1 MIQRILQSV
10 IEKRIGKQKAILLLG
25 PRQVG
30 KTTLVKQLTG
40 QMKGKIGWF
49 NGDEAD
55 IRQLLHNTT
64 STRLRALVGNYT
76 VVVIDEAQRIPDIG
90 ITLKLMVDNIPEI
103 QVIATGSSALE
114 LAGQMKEPLTGRK
127 YEYHLYPLSFAELV
141 EHTSLLEEKRLLEH
155 RLIYGYY
162 PEVVNRPGEEKDTLQ
177 LLTDSYLYKDLFTL
191 EQLKKPLL
199 LEKLVQALA
208 LQLGNEVNYH
218 ELGQIV
224 GADKET
230 IERYVDLLEK
240 AFVVFRLPSL
250 SRNLRNE
257 IKKGRK
263 IYFWDNG
270 IRNTIIKNFN
280 QLAQRQDTGGLWEN
294 FIVSER
300 QKINHYTGTYVN
312 RYFWRTHAQ
321 QKIDYIE
328 EHSGQL
334 SAWEFKWNPK
344 AKGKIPMTFSEAYPG
359 TKTAVITPENMED
372 FIFPEHP
379 GDRE

>member
-10 IEKRIGKQKAILLLG
+10 LASRLGRQKAILLLG

-30 KTTLVKQLTG
+30 KTTLVRQLINS
-40 QMKGKIGWF
+40 MKGEVLWL
-49 NGDEAD
+49 NGDETD
-55 IRQLLHNTT
+55 VRQLLQNTT
-64 STRLRALVGNYT
+64 STRLKALIGNAT
-76 VVVIDEAQRIPDIG
+76 VFVIDEAQRIPDIG
-90 ITLKLMVDNIPEI
+90 VTLKLIVDNMPEI

-114 LAGQMKEPLTGRK
+114 LAGQIKEPLTGRK

-141 EHTSLLEEKRLLEH
+141 QNTSLLEEKRLLEH

-162 PEVVNRPGEEKDTLQ
+162 PEVVNKPGEERDTLQ
-177 LLTDSYLYKDLFTL
+177 LLTDSYLYKDLFSL
-191 EQLKKPLL
+191 EQLKKPFL

-218 ELGQIV
+218 ELSQVV

-240 AFVVFRLPSL
+240 AFVVFRLPSF

-270 IRNTIIKNFN
+270 IRNAIIKNFN
-280 QLAQRQDTGGLWEN
+280 QLVQRQDSGALWEN
-294 FIVSER
+294 FITSER
-300 QKINHYTGTYVN
+300 QKTNHYSGTYVN

-321 QKIDYIE
+321 QEVDYIE
-328 EHSGQL
+328 EGDGQL
-334 SAWEFKWNPK
+334 TAWEFKWNPK
-344 AKGKIPMTFSEAYPG
+344 AKGKIPKTFLETYPG
-359 TKTAVITPENMED
+359 TKTNIITPENMED
-372 FIFPEHP
+372 FLM
-379 GDRE
+379 

>member
-1 MIQRILQSV
+1 MIHRSLQSV
-10 IEKRIGKQKAILLLG
+10 IESKIGKQKAILLLG

-40 QMKGKIGWF
+40 LAEGKILWF

-55 IRQLLHNTT
+55 TRQLLTNTT
-64 STRLRALVGNYT
+64 STRLKALIGNNS
-76 VVVIDEAQRIPDIG
+76 VVVVDEAQRIPDIG
-90 ITLKLMVDNIPEI
+90 ITLKLIVDNMPEI

-114 LAGQMKEPLTGRK
+114 LAGQIKEPLTGRK
-127 YEYHLYPLSFAELV
+127 YEYHLYPFSFAELV
-141 EHTSLLEEKRLLEH
+141 EHTSLLQEKRLLHH

-162 PEVVNRPGEEKDTLQ
+162 PEVVNKPGEEKSTLQ

-191 EQLKKPLL
+191 EQLKKPLV

-208 LQLGNEVNYH
+208 LQLGNEVQYH

-230 IERYVDLLEK
+230 IERYIDLLEK
-240 AFVVFRLPSL
+240 AFVVFRLTSL
-250 SRNLRNE
+250 NRNLRNE

-270 IRNTIIKNFN
+270 IRNAIIKNFN
-280 QLAQRQDTGGLWEN
+280 QLAQRQDTGALWEN
-294 FIVSER
+294 FIVGER
-300 QKINHYTGTYVN
+300 QKMNHYIGAYVN

-321 QKIDYIE
+321 QEVDYIE

-334 SAWEFKWNPK
+334 SAWEFKWNSK
-344 AKGKIPMTFSEAYPG
+344 AKGKIPKTFLEAYPG
-359 TKTAVITPENMED
+359 TRTAVITPENMED
-372 FIFPEHP
+372 FIIP
-379 GDRE
+379 G

>member
-1 MIQRILQSV
+1 MIQRSLQQV
-10 IEKRIGKQKAILLLG
+10 IESRLGKQKAILLLG

-30 KTTLVKQLTG
+30 KTTLVRQLTQSG
-40 QMKGKIGWF
+40 EGKIVWF

-55 IRQLLHNTT
+55 TRQLLSNTT
-64 STRLRALVGNYT
+64 STRLRALIGNHT

-90 ITLKLMVDNIPEI
+90 VTLKLIVDNIPEV

-114 LAGQMKEPLTGRK
+114 LAGQIKEPLTGRK

-141 EHTSLLEEKRLLEH
+141 NHTSLLEEKRLLHH
-155 RLIYGYY
+155 RLIFGYY
-162 PEVVNRPGEEKDTLQ
+162 PEVVNKPGEEKETLQ

-191 EQLKKPLL
+191 ERLKKPLL
-199 LEKLVQALA
+199 LEKLVQAIA
-208 LQLGNEVNYH
+208 LQLGHEVNYH
-218 ELGQIV
+218 ELAQVV

-270 IRNTIIKNFN
+270 IRNTVIKNFN
-280 QLAQRQDTGGLWEN
+280 QLAQRQDTGALWEN
-294 FIVSER
+294 FIVGER
-300 QKINHYTGTYVN
+300 QKINQYSGAYVN

-321 QKIDYIE
+321 QEVDYIE
-328 EHSGQL
+328 EHSGKL
-334 SAWEFKWNPK
+334 SAWEFKWNPNAK
-344 AKGKIPMTFSEAYPG
+344 AKVPKTFLEAYPG
-359 TKTAVITPENMED
+359 TATNIITPENMED
-372 FIFPEHP
+372 FIMLLH
-379 GDRE
+379 